1 MNRRE
6 QIVENCEDAF
16 MALFMADVAE
26 YEGKQYLEENEQLK
40 NDETFVVPSELDRR
54 CLRTIRKAE
63 RKKRMR
69 CSGKKAYSIFSK
81 ISVAAVIV
89 LALFT
94 SAYAA
99 FPEVRVS
106 TLNLL
111 IEVSDI
117 ATKFTFGGAD
127 GEPNVIEAPRDTM
140 PEANMTIAGYKLP
153 ISITSNYHL
162 SDEGSSEFSEWAL
175 FSGLGNSVIYIDVQ
189 EGEDNA
195 VNINTEDAISVQQLD
210 IGNFKGIIV
219 QQDEVVV
226 AGVADKNRLNYILIT
241 FEGVSFESSIQF
253 TNEFLSE
260 N

>member
-140 PEANMTIAGYKLP
+140 PEANMTIAGCLLY
-153 ISITSNYHL
+153 TSP
-162 SDEGSSEFSEWAL
+162 SPRD
-175 FSGLGNSVIYIDVQ
+175 
-189 EGEDNA
+189 
-195 VNINTEDAISVQQLD
+195 
-210 IGNFKGIIV
+210 
-219 QQDEVVV
+219 
-226 AGVADKNRLNYILIT
+226 
-241 FEGVSFESSIQF
+241 
-253 TNEFLSE
+253 
-260 N
+260 